1 MTKPVPIEG
10 QHPLIAIVDRW
21 RRAGGSITELAK
33 RTGYP
38 ADTIYQYLWRAKKRP
53 KTYLVAA
60 EFAAAI
66 ARATGTAPYYL
77 RPDLWE
83 SGWVFG
89 RL

>member
-1 MTKPVPIEG
+1 MIKPIPIAG
-10 QHPLIAIVDRW
+10 QHPLTAIINSW
-21 RRAGGSITELAK
+21 RQDGGSIAELAQ
-33 RTGYP
+33 RVGYP
-38 ADTIYQYLWRAKKRP
+38 VDTIYQYLWRAKKRP

-66 ARATGTAPYYL
+66 ARATGASPHHL

-83 SGWVFG
+83 PGWVFG